1 MSVRHVLL
9 PERVLIVTE
18 TPALRR
24 LRELPAEYRVRGVE
38 SWSELAAAMAQ
49 ASPASAVL
57 ADPYMERR
65 LADGPSPELRRA
77 IVQHPSV
84 PVIAAMR
91 IRPDRAEHAST
102 LLLEWEVSDILN
114 LNLHRSLE
122 GVEQAL
128 RAVRARPLKRLVE
141 PLLTEFASENARN
154 LVRGAC
160 EVAVEGGAAPE
171 LAAIFRVDP
180 RTVTAWCRREGLPP
194 PRRLLAWTRVLLA
207 AMMLRETGRSVVNV
221 ARATG
226 YATDHALRRAMRDLF
241 AGGPATLERDK
252 LFPHA
257 ADRFRR
263 ELREMR
269 DRARE
274 RRRDL
279 RSSRS
284 RPRLAE

>member
-1 MSVRHVLL
+1 MSVRHVLM

-18 TPALRR
+18 THTLQC
-24 LRELPAEYRVRGVE
+24 LRELPGDYRVRPVE
-38 SWSELAAAMAQ
+38 TWADVGTAMGQ

-57 ADPYMERR
+57 ADPYMGR
-65 LADGPSPELRRA
+65 LPGQGPAPELREVMLRY
-77 IVQHPSV
+77 PSV
-84 PVIAAMR
+84 PVVAAVHLHQQ
-91 IRPDRAEHAST
+91 RAADMIT
-102 LLLEWEVSDILN
+102 LLDWQVGEVLDLDLYQSLQGVTEV
-114 LNLHRSLE
+114 LRS
-122 GVEQAL
+122 
-128 RAVRARPLKRLVE
+128 VRARPLKRVVE
-141 PLLTEFASENARN
+141 PLLTEFASDYARKM
-154 LVRGAC
+154 VRGAC

-207 AMMLRETGRSVVNV
+207 AMMLGEPGRSVVNV
-221 ARATG
+221 ARSTG

-241 AGGPATLERDK
+241 AGDPATVQRGE

-279 RSSRS
+279 RSR
-284 RPRLAE
+284 R